1 MCVRLC
7 VFTSSS
13 SMSACFTVT
22 GSSWLIKSDIIV
34 RLLRTTPSS
43 AFSFFTWNINST
55 YWINTGTV
63 TRWKEEEG
71 KYWFYKGWKRKRI
84 KKHSYKK
91 EFCDSIVTNIEKP
104 VGTEAQ
110 CNYNKSKSLSSPI
123 TWLWVKALFP
133 SRASFRSEVW
143 GGMSGLEDR
152 STAGRVVT
160 AGPLPGKVW

>member
-1 MCVRLC
+1 MCVRLCVC

-63 TRWKEEEG
+63 TRWKEEGG

-104 VGTEAQ
+104 VSEKHSAIIIRV
-110 CNYNKSKSLSSPI
+110 SP
-123 TWLWVKALFP
+123 FP
-133 SRASFRSEVW
+133 VPSPGCESRHCFPQGPVLDQRSEVGW
-143 GGMSGLEDR
+143 
-152 STAGRVVT
+152 A
-160 AGPLPGKVW
+160 VWKTGVQQAE